1 MFRRMSEASKMT
13 ISVSELHEE
22 FNGTV
27 FKELCINKVNQ
38 SKASTCFSAQL
49 ILNTQFFQWVA
60 L

>member
-27 FKELCINKVNQ
+27 FKELCINQVNQ
-38 SKASTCFSAQL
+38 SKASACFS
-49 ILNTQFFQWVA
+49 TQ
-60 L
+60 